1 MSDVYE
7 AKRIGEQVIKKLIEM
22 KKENM
27 RQKYG
32 QKIVHDIEPHNW
44 EVVTEKLLSLSS
56 FTNIPFD
63 FLYKFIENPNE
74 NKDAVYAF
82 TMCLCT
88 SK

>member
-1 MSDVYE
+1 M
-7 AKRIGEQVIKKLIEM
+7 G
-22 KKENM
+22 KENI

-32 QKIVHDIEPHNW
+32 RELIHNIEHHNW
-44 EVVTEKLLSLSS
+44 ENVTEKLLSLSS
-56 FTNIPFD
+56 YTDIPFD
-63 FLYKFIENPNE
+63 FIYKFIENPNE

>member
-1 MSDVYE
+1 M
-7 AKRIGEQVIKKLIEM
+7 I
-22 KKENM
+22 
-27 RQKYG
+27 
-32 QKIVHDIEPHNW
+32 HDIEHHNW
-44 EVVTEKLLSLSS
+44 EGVTEKLLSLSS

>member
-44 EVVTEKLLSLSS
+44 EGVTEKLLSLSS

>member
-1 MSDVYE
+1 MW
-7 AKRIGEQVIKKLIEM
+7 
-22 KKENM
+22 
-27 RQKYG
+27 QKYG
-32 QKIVHDIEPHNW
+32 QKIIHDIEHHNW
-44 EVVTEKLLSLSS
+44 EGVTEKLLSLSS